1 MKPLL
6 TPVGV
11 TMKRSGP
18 RRAEMLPPLPS
29 QYSRI
34 QMRRPMS
41 QICSLSDWASGELK
55 SRASRAGVAGAGAA
69 GCSAGTRG
77 RAGIE
82 DDFDSGLGEGVF
94 GAGGEAGFAV
104 VAEFFRA
111 GFDEGFGVFLGEQFH
126 NSGL

>member
-1 MKPLL
+1 
-6 TPVGV
+6 
-11 TMKRSGP
+11 MKRSGP
-18 RRAEMLPPLPS
+18 SRAEMLPPLPS

-55 SRASRAGVAGAGAA
+55 SRASALASAGGGRREVSAGA
-69 GCSAGTRG
+69 RR

-82 DDFDSGLGEGVF
+82 DDFDAGLGEDILR
-94 GAGGEAGFAV
+94 ARGEPDFAV
-104 VAEFFRA
+104 VAEFLRA